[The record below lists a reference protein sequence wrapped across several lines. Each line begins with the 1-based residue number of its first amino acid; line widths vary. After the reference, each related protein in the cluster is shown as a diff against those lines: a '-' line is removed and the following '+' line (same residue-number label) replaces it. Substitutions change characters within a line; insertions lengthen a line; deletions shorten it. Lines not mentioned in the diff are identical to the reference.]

1 MPSSVLRS
9 IKISGQSVMVAIRA
23 TTGRLSLSTT
33 ALALIDLNVS
43 GASCIASISRSGR
56 DIERCHLATGQ
67 LCDMRGSVRSALQ
80 VIFAF
85 EARSDLLD
93 HFTTIGVVF

>member
-33 ALALIDLNVS
+33 ALALMDLNVS
-43 GASCIASISRSGR
+43 GVSIVNVSRFGRADCTASPGHHPNCHFQPAFASMTTTAGAYYRVAMILLEIPS
-56 DIERCHLATGQ
+56 HLVG
-67 LCDMRGSVRSALQ
+67 
-80 VIFAF
+80 
-85 EARSDLLD
+85 
-93 HFTTIGVVF
+93 